1 MPSAAM
7 IAGRATIRSI
17 LPQDMVGPET
27 NIRARG
33 NDIAISIYPH
43 RCGGTGG
50 EYRETVLLPTTE
62 GRDRDER
69 LERLRAVL
77 LRWAEVETVRRMIR
91 EEDAACDADD
101 DGNLID
107 DDMPVPEWR
116 THCPA
121 VLRRIADVRGTDGML
136 DEARSGMDL
145 GRAILS
151 IDHVDDRTAHLH
163 HGRGSRCR
171 TIVRITLQAPGVV
184 YSQGISRSYVK
195 IARRLPDT
203 TTAALIGRPAAELVD
218 LPGLDVPGLRIRNAT
233 ASRDGVVFDVDRA
246 FAMLAPPPARQ
257 GTDR

>member
-62 GRDRDER
+62 GPDRDER
-69 LERLRAVL
+69 LERLRAIL
-77 LRWAEVETVRRMIR
+77 FRWAEVEIVRRMIR
-91 EEDAACDADD
+91 EEDAACDEDD
-101 DGNLID
+101 QGNLVD
-107 DDMPVPEWR
+107 DDMPVPGWR

-121 VLRRIADVRGTDGML
+121 VLRRIADVQGVGGIL
-136 DEARSGMDL
+136 DETRSRIDL
-145 GRAILS
+145 GRATLS
-151 IDHVDDRTAHLH
+151 IDHVDDRWSHLRE
-163 HGRGSRCR
+163 GRGSRCR
-171 TIVRITLQAPGVV
+171 TITRITLEAPGIL
-184 YSQGISRSYVK
+184 YSQGIARSYLK

-203 TTAALIGRPAAELVD
+203 TIAALIGQPAAELVD
-218 LPGLDVPGLRIRNAT
+218 LPGLDIPALRIRKA
-233 ASRDGVVFDVDRA
+233 APSRNFVVFDVDRA
-246 FAMLAPPPARQ
+246 FAMLAPPPERPGTAR
-257 GTDR
+257 